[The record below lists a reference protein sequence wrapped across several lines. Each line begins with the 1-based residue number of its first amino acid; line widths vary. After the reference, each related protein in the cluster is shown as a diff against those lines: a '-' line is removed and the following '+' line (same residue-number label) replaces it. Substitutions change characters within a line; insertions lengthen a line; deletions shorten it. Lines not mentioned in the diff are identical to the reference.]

1 MTRLVGNVAHMT
13 EQRGYHHG
21 DLRRTI
27 LDAALRVIA
36 VEGAGALSLRD
47 LARQAQVSH
56 AAPAHHFGSRVGL
69 LTAIA
74 VEGYRLLGEA
84 LGAEPVPSFLETG
97 ARYVQFALE
106 HPAHFQVMYSPDLYE
121 SSDPDLSAARA
132 QTRAALQRA
141 AGGRARQV
149 AAWSLAH
156 GFATLWTSGTL
167 SEAADGS
174 RDPVAM
180 FRSIARET
188 FPTQAAPTKRS

>member
-1 MTRLVGNVAHMT
+1 MT

-36 VEGAGALSLRD
+36 AEGSGALSLRD

-84 LGAEPVPSFLETG
+84 LTAEPAPSFLETG
-97 ARYVQFALE
+97 ARYVQFALR
-106 HPAHFQVMYSPDLYE
+106 HPAHFQVMYSPELHE
-121 SSDPDLSAARA
+121 SSDPELSAARA
-132 QTRAALQRA
+132 RTRGALQRA

-156 GFATLWTSGTL
+156 GFATLWANGTL
-167 SEAADGS
+167 TEAADAD
-174 RDPVAM
+174 RDPVAL

-188 FPTQAAPTKRS
+188 FPTSRAPTKRA